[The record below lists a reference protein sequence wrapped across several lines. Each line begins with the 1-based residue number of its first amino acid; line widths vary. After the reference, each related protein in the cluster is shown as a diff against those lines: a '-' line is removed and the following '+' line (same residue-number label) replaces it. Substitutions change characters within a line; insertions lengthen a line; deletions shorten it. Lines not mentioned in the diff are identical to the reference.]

1 MQKNIK
7 DFKKNKNIDFNP
19 TISTISTFSP
29 LCCSIIDDGFP
40 PRWEQKEQVTTK
52 ISKGMIHQKLGSDFQ
67 SPPHQISKKQK
78 LYTTYPDAVNIEI
91 QQQFSFDYEEKM
103 KIEMKKENDDQPE
116 LQCSSKVIPINTLK
130 QPLKSNSLAKRM
142 ESVFNDWQQLEK
154 KIYTYQKKKEEYE
167 QEILNLDGKIS
178 ELKSEVR
185 ILDGNISEAKS
196 EHEEFLRFYYDI
208 IQQNSKNYPTQ

>member
-1 MQKNIK
+1 
-7 DFKKNKNIDFNP
+7 
-19 TISTISTFSP
+19 
-29 LCCSIIDDGFP
+29 
-40 PRWEQKEQVTTK
+40 
-52 ISKGMIHQKLGSDFQ
+52 MIHHKLGSDFQ

-78 LYTTYPDAVNIEI
+78 LNTTYPDAVNIEI
-91 QQQFSFDYEEKM
+91 QQQQFSFDYEEK
-103 KIEMKKENDDQPE
+103 IEMKQENDDQPE
-116 LQCSSKVIPINTLK
+116 LQCNSKVIPINTLRE
-130 QPLKSNSLAKRM
+130 PLKSNSLAKRM

-167 QEILNLDGKIS
+167 QEILNLEGKIS

>member
-1 MQKNIK
+1 
-7 DFKKNKNIDFNP
+7 
-19 TISTISTFSP
+19 
-29 LCCSIIDDGFP
+29 
-40 PRWEQKEQVTTK
+40 
-52 ISKGMIHQKLGSDFQ
+52 MIHHKLGSDFQ
-67 SPPHQISKKQK
+67 SPPHQTSKKQK
-78 LYTTYPDAVNIEI
+78 LNTTYPDAVNIEI
-91 QQQFSFDYEEKM
+91 QQQQFSFDYEEKI

-116 LQCSSKVIPINTLK
+116 LQCSSKVIPLNTLK

-167 QEILNLDGKIS
+167 KEILNLEGKIS

-185 ILDGNISEAKS
+185 ILDGNVSEAKS
-196 EHEEFLRFYYDI
+196 EHEEFLRFYYSI